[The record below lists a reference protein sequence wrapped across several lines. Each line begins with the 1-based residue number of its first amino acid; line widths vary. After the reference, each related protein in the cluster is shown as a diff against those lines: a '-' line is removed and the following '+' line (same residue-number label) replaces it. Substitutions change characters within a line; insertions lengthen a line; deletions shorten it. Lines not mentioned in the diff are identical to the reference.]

1 MVQLATSHPQ
11 VKIFQCRFHI
21 IDESGNR
28 IESSPLCPGYE
39 SGLDFIHNHIQ
50 ANRRIRAINYMVER
64 NTLVQQGG
72 FTDLPAGWGS
82 DVLTN
87 YALSMKGGIVSTNKL
102 LCDWRR
108 SRYNITGSGALAE
121 KLKAFDQHAAI
132 LNSIL
137 DRQVERRDND
147 ASHKH
152 LIRNIQKRFP
162 DRIQHQKTAL
172 ILSQL
177 NKNKPGT
184 GIISKVFI
192 LKTKYQIPF
201 TSLIKLFLK
210 RRLHTH

>member
-1 MVQLATSHPQ
+1 
-11 VKIFQCRFHI
+11 VKIFQCRFCI

-28 IESSPLCPGYE
+28 TATSPLCPDYE
-39 SGLDFIHNHIQ
+39 SGPDFILNHIHEKRQ
-50 ANRRIRAINYMVER
+50 IRAINYMVER
-64 NTLVQQGG
+64 NALVQQGG
-72 FTDLPAGWGS
+72 FADLPVAWGS

-108 SRYNITGSGALAE
+108 SRYNITGSEALAE
-121 KLKAFDQHAAI
+121 KLKALDQHAAI
-132 LNSIL
+132 LNAIL
-137 DRQVERRDND
+137 DRQGKNSGNNG
-147 ASHKH
+147 SHKR

-184 GIISKVFI
+184 GIISKVII

-201 TSLIKLFLK
+201 ISLIKLFLK
-210 RRLHTH
+210 RRLLTH